1 VNIKN
6 NKKLIV
12 TQSNKLI
19 EARYALSVGEQKIIL
34 LLIST
39 ISPEDKELKNYEM
52 KVSDFAQMM
61 GLKGHSIYERL
72 NTSLDKL
79 LSRVLHIP
87 TDKGFLKIGWVSS
100 AEYIKQEGLIF
111 LSFDK
116 KLKPYLLQLKEQFTK
131 YDLFIVTRFQS
142 TYSVRIYMLLKQYQ
156 TIGHREFDVIEL
168 RHILDIDDHKYP
180 LFKDFRKWVLNKAK
194 KELETKNKK
203 TKRYNSDISFN
214 LETIRT
220 GRKITR
226 LRFIIKKQA
235 CENEFSSDFPEI
247 EMLEASERTPALEA
261 LAKHN
266 VKGKIARNYINI
278 QGEEEVLLTVALF
291 EEKKAVGKVK
301 TSGAGLLIT
310 LLNNRAGEDVEVR
323 LENKIPSIPNIT
335 DGTQLQNWAIANN
348 LPAAPAGLDTFQYR
362 QMLYNKVEKMRMA
375 QERDMSGK

>member
-1 VNIKN
+1 
-6 NKKLIV
+6 
-12 TQSNKLI
+12 
-19 EARYALSVGEQKIIL
+19 L

-156 TIGHREFDVIEL
+156 KIGSREFDLDDFRAILGIESN
-168 RHILDIDDHKYP
+168 KYKK
-180 LFKDFRKWVLNKAK
+180 FHDFRKRILNQAK
-194 KELETKNKK
+194 KEFESKNKE
-203 TKRYNSDISFN
+203 TGCYNSDISFM

-220 GRKITR
+220 ARTITR
-226 LRFIIKKQA
+226 LRFIIKKQVY
-235 CENEFSSDFPEI
+235 ENKSVVDLPSVEL
-247 EMLEASERTPALEA
+247 LENTPALEA
-261 LAKHN
+261 LARHAI
-266 VKGKIARNYINI
+266 KGKTAQHYINTQNEAEI
-278 QGEEEVLLTVALF
+278 LRCVVLF
-291 EEKKAVGKVK
+291 EEQQRAGRVK

-310 LLNNRAGEDVEVR
+310 LLNNRAGQATEAEKAQCN
-323 LENKIPSIPNIT
+323 ETKIPTIPNIR
-335 DGTQLQNWAIANN
+335 DGSQLQAWAIANG
-348 LPAAPAGLDTFQYR
+348 LPEAPAGYDTYQYR
-362 QMLYNKVEKMRMA
+362 QMLHNRVEKIRVA
-375 QERDMSGK
+375 QEREGLENN